1 MSAHR
6 LFVQQDLIPGQR
18 IRIAGERAHYVGK
31 VLRCRPGEQLQL
43 FNGSGGEFTAHID
56 VISKSA
62 VELVVGDALERNV
75 ESPLGVRLIQGVS
88 RGDRMDTV
96 VQKATELGVR
106 RLSPLLAEFSV
117 VRLDAERSDK
127 KQRHWAAISQS
138 ACEQCGRNRP
148 PQIDLPC
155 RFDELLAETPAA
167 DAARLILLPGATAS
181 LAGLNIAPRDVE
193 LLIGPEGGF
202 SSTEQE
208 RALAAGF
215 RPVAVGP
222 RVLRTETAAI
232 SVLTLIQAM
241 WGDLA

>member
-6 LFVQQDLIPGQR
+6 LFVLHDLIPGER
-18 IRIAGERAHYVGK
+18 IRIDGERAHYIGK

-43 FNGSGGEFTAHID
+43 FNGDGDEFTARIES
-56 VISKSA
+56 ISKSA
-62 VELVVGDALERNV
+62 VECSVGERLQRDV
-75 ESPLGVRLIQGVS
+75 ESPLRVRLIQGVS

-155 RFDELLAETPAA
+155 RFDEVLRETPAA
-167 DAARLILLPGATAS
+167 GTARLILLPTATESLAS
-181 LAGLNIAPRDVE
+181 LDIAPRDVE

-202 SSTEQE
+202 SRTEQE

-215 RPVAVGP
+215 RPVALGP

-232 SVLTLIQAM
+232 SVLTLVQAM